1 MAGTA
6 EIAAQPPRPKA
17 IAGYWF
23 AVLGLLA
30 LAIPTFLT
38 LARQVWSAEGGVHG
52 PIVLATGLWMLW
64 RQSGTVA
71 SLARPGN
78 LLIGIPL
85 LALTLIIYIGGRI
98 FDFISIETAGLVATT
113 FAAAYLYF
121 GASALRAIWF
131 PVLWLFFLIP
141 PPGWAVDRLTAPLKE
156 FVSFG
161 ATKLLLLF
169 DYPILR
175 QGVTLFIGPYQLLV
189 EDACS
194 GLRSLSSL
202 IVVTLLYIYIKNK
215 PSWRYS
221 LLVVLWIV
229 PVAVLANIIRIII
242 LVLITYYWGD
252 AAAQSFLH
260 NTAGIVM
267 FVVALLGVFAVDWLF
282 EYLMGLRGRRHVQ
295 PA

>member
-1 MAGTA
+1 MSEIA
-6 EIAAQPPRPKA
+6 EIAAGPPRPRA

-30 LAIPTFLT
+30 LAIPTFIT

-52 PIVLATGLWMLW
+52 PIVLATGVWMLW

-85 LALTLIIYIGGRI
+85 LAFTLVIYIGGRV
-98 FDFISIETAGLVATT
+98 FDFISIETLGLVATA

-121 GASALRAIWF
+121 GGRALRAIWF

-141 PPGWAVDRLTAPLKE
+141 PPGWVVDRLTAPLKE
-156 FVSFG
+156 FVSYG
-161 ATKLLLLF
+161 ATKFLLLF

-215 PSWRYS
+215 PSWGYS
-221 LLVVLWIV
+221 LLVVVWIV
-229 PVAVLANIIRIII
+229 PVAVVANIIRIVI

-267 FVVALLGVFAVDWLF
+267 FVVALLGIFAVDWLF
-282 EYLMGLRGRRHVQ
+282 EYLIGLRRRSHVQ